1 MAVEAFLE
9 FSVLNTV
16 VALLISTVLWLGF
29 RSWREERR
37 ADAAFKRQRARIAQ
51 LEELSHALPKRG
63 YTELELHAYDG
74 SEPGRPI
81 VLAADG
87 QVFNVSRGCDDFYG
101 PGGCYMKLA
110 GRDASRLLAKGIL
123 EPESAEAAKV
133 PLQPFELAT
142 LRDWREHYE
151 TKWAAAPPYDSP
163 LSTAQPALT
172 RTLAAGR
179 ARVCRYVL
187 LGLLLPS
194 AQAPEEDDEDDD
206 ALVVGGQDGASSTTF
221 SPQASPRAAWPWARQ
236 APWRARAR
244 QPTAHVRAS
253 LDPS

>member
-1 MAVEAFLE
+1 
-9 FSVLNTV
+9 
-16 VALLISTVLWLGF
+16 
-29 RSWREERR
+29 
-37 ADAAFKRQRARIAQ
+37 
-51 LEELSHALPKRG
+51 
-63 YTELELHAYDG
+63 
-74 SEPGRPI
+74 
-81 VLAADG
+81 
-87 QVFNVSRGCDDFYG
+87 
-101 PGGCYMKLA
+101 MKLA